1 MCCEVTV
8 TVTHRHRPDW
18 YIGSKSRWRHSRSQ
32 NSVSITT
39 TPLCLPDEL
48 PGEILLRIEN
58 PSDLF
63 YLGITFHTFRVSITP
78 LHIPFRRLVICDV
91 LDSVGKDLADK
102 LNLSWISQSF
112 TMFGNSFERRLTP
125 GSLVSGFLCRTRGC
139 VRHISFPAA
148 DGTRSFTTD
157 RPRSFPIFEFGGHP
171 WCTILH
177 TVS

>member
-1 MCCEVTV
+1 MEIDVPHCTIVSTLCRVRECREQSGSRVMCCEVTV

-102 LNLSWISQSF
+102 LNLS
-112 TMFGNSFERRLTP
+112 
-125 GSLVSGFLCRTRGC
+125 
-139 VRHISFPAA
+139 
-148 DGTRSFTTD
+148 
-157 RPRSFPIFEFGGHP
+157 
-171 WCTILH
+171 
-177 TVS
+177 